1 MSGLVRGLTVLMV
14 LTALVLAPRPGG
26 RPADAARHPAMKLEG
41 GVSSQAALVERFLDA
56 LHRNDANAL
65 HDLRVTE
72 GEYVG
77 VILPGSVEPG
87 QPRRA
92 WRPGANEYFWGI
104 LDTKS
109 RYSEAHLLAEYGG
122 RTYQLKATEFAK
134 GTKAYATYNAYR
146 QLRLVLTGEDGE
158 DVRLSTGSIAELG
171 GQWKFISFVRE

>member
-1 MSGLVRGLTVLMV
+1 MSGLVRSLAVLMV

-26 RPADAARHPAMKLEG
+26 QPADAARHPTMKLEG
-41 GVSSQAALVERFLDA
+41 VPSEAALVDRFLEA
-56 LHRNDANAL
+56 LRKNDAAAL
-65 HDLRVTE
+65 HDLRVTDA
-72 GEYVG
+72 EYLG

-87 QPRRA
+87 QPLRA
-92 WRPGANEYFWGI
+92 WRPDANQYFWGI

-109 RYSEAHLLAEYGG
+109 RYSEINLLEQFGG
-122 RTYQLKATEFAK
+122 RTYHLKSTEFAK
-134 GTKAYATYNAYR
+134 GTKTYATYNAYR